1 MAKNENRNYVTLKC
15 TVCGEELRC
24 TSKSKKNT
32 PERLEVKKYCKKCH
46 KHQIVKE
53 KKNTPDRLEV
63 KKYCKNCHKHQI
75 VKEKK

>member
-1 MAKNENRNYVTLKC
+1 MAKNENRSYVTLKC

-24 TSKSKKNT
+24 TSKS
-32 PERLEVKKYCKKCH
+32 
-46 KHQIVKE
+46 